1 MHPQITLFAAGSLRR
16 AFIPL
21 QAKFTAQ
28 TGIPVDIVFGP
39 AGLLRERIE
48 KGEPC
53 SVFASANREHPQ
65 ALCEAGR
72 AQGLR
77 IFARNQLIL
86 TVKNSPQTVGK
97 DWLEL
102 LSDSALRLG
111 TSTPQCDPSGDY
123 TWQLFGRIDAS
134 HPGLGESLK
143 QRAMQ
148 LVGGRETMALP
159 AGVIA
164 SSWLIQQGLAD
175 MFIGYAHY
183 ATTLA
188 GNTDVHSVTIPAP
201 YNIRCDYYMALLD
214 ESDAAQRFCQ
224 FVLAD
229 EGQRCLHDAGFLT
242 ASV

>member
-1 MHPQITLFAAGSLRR
+1 MHPQLTLFAAGSLRR

-21 QAKFTAQ
+21 QAAFTEQ
-28 TGIPVDIVFGP
+28 TGITVDIVFGP

-72 AQGLR
+72 AHGLR
-77 IFARNQLIL
+77 IFARNELIL
-86 TVKNSPQTVGK
+86 TVKNSPQTAGK
-97 DWLEL
+97 NWHEL
-102 LSDSALRLG
+102 LSDGALRLG
-111 TSTPQCDPSGDY
+111 TSTPLCDPSGDY
-123 TWQLFGRIDAS
+123 TWQLFDRIDTS
-134 HPGLGESLK
+134 HPGFGESLK
-143 QRAMQ
+143 QRAMK
-148 LVGGRETMALP
+148 LVGGRDTMTLP
-159 AGVIA
+159 AGAIA

-188 GNTDVHSVTIPAP
+188 GNKDIRSVTIPAP
-201 YNIRCDYYMALLD
+201 YNIRCDYYMAQLE
-214 ESDAAQRFCQ
+214 ESTAARQFCQ
-224 FVLAD
+224 FILAQD
-229 EGQRCLHDAGFLT
+229 GQRCLHDAGFLT